1 MEKNRYWKVFVSCV
15 IKCGD
20 EILALKRKTGNYY
33 GDYYDFPGGKM
44 EYDESIEEAMIR
56 EVYEESGIKVNPSNL
71 KLKAGINWRDDFDD
85 ETRYAVCFCFLYE
98 VENKPKIT
106 LTKREHTEYE
116 WMKKEDDRLD
126 QFLKDILDKVG
137 V

>member
-1 MEKNRYWKVFVSCV
+1 MEKNKYWKVFVSCV

-44 EYDESIEEAMIR
+44 EYDESIEEAMVR
-56 EVYEESGIKVNPSNL
+56 EVYEESGIKIKPQDL
-71 KLKAGINWRDDFDD
+71 KLKAGITWRDDFKE
-85 ETRYAVCFCFLYE
+85 ETRYAVCFCFLHE
-98 VENKPKIT
+98 VDIKPHVSVAKN
-106 LTKREHTEYE
+106 EHTGYV
-116 WMKKEDDRLD
+116 WVKKDDPRLD
-126 QFLKDILDKVG
+126 QFLVDILDKTG